1 MTEDEVRQL
10 MDPAMREWIAAHR
23 AEDAH
28 RLALQKRNLPFS
40 QTLAVGQVALLQKAA
55 SKLPRMAVAQCIFT
69 ARAFEQSTSEALA
82 NAKPYGSGA
91 RALDLTCGLGGDSM
105 AMSGHFGQV
114 TALEPDPAVAEMARF
129 NASLL
134 GIANL
139 EIVQSRAEDF
149 LATYDGPGFDLL
161 YVDPDRRTAAG
172 KRVHALSDCSPDV
185 VALLPRMRALAPRV
199 LIKASPMLDLVALE
213 RMFPGEVF
221 LWVLSEGNECK
232 ELLLEFGRGPGRG
245 VIILR
250 KGEALRFE
258 AGPDA
263 ASLTMDEPELSAYA
277 MEPDIALYKAALV
290 PQWLADSGLQGALHT
305 PQGFIYAASDASD
318 FHGHRYRILDQWPW
332 KPQSIRAALKAR
344 GLQRIQYVRRDFDLP
359 TAEVLKSVG
368 IPEGGAFYL
377 LLTRHSDGKRVAI
390 LAERLG

>member
-1 MTEDEVRQL
+1 MTEDDFRQL
-10 MDPAMREWIAAHR
+10 IDPAMREWIAAHR

-28 RLALQKRNLPFS
+28 RLALQKQKLPFS

-55 SKLPRMAVAQCIFT
+55 AKLPRMAAAQCVFSL
-69 ARAFEQSTSEALA
+69 RAFEQSTSEAMA
-82 NAKPYGSGA
+82 AAKPYGAGA
-91 RALDLTCGLGGDSM
+91 RALDLTCGLGGDSF
-105 AMSGHFGQV
+105 AMSGHFAHV
-114 TALEPDPAVAEMARF
+114 TALEPDAAVADMARF

-134 GIANL
+134 GIHNL
-139 EIVQSRAEDF
+139 EVVQSRAEDF
-149 LATYDGPGFDLL
+149 LTSYSGLGFDLI
-161 YVDPDRRTAAG
+161 YVDPDRRTAGG

-185 VALLPRMRALAPRV
+185 VTLLPRMRELAPRV
-199 LIKASPMLDLVALE
+199 LIKASPMLDLMALE

-245 VIILR
+245 VIFLR
-250 KGEALRFE
+250 KGEVGRFE

-263 ASLTMDEPELSAYA
+263 VAAKMAAIEEPSFVMEL
-277 MEPDIALYKAALV
+277 DTALYKASLA
-290 PQWLADSGLQGALHT
+290 PQWLASSGLAGAMQS
-305 PQGFIYAASDASD
+305 PMGFVYATEDAPD

-332 KPQSIRAALKAR
+332 KPQAIRSALKSR
-344 GLQRIQYVRRDFDLP
+344 GIQRVQFVRRDFDLP
-359 TAEVLKSVG
+359 TADVLKSVG

-377 LLTRHSDGKRVAI
+377 LLTRQGDGNRVAI